1 MADLT
6 LHHLKRQRALHG
18 ASFYALSA
26 LNLLFCVLCMTD
38 ARNLNAQPTTY
49 GRGAD
54 LECGADR
61 RCRLERLKQQSQ
73 ARKRRRLQVTDQRAR
88 EAMKLQ
94 TGREHSELPRYRHP
108 WGVDL
113 MAASEGFYGA
123 TGRYSFNEHWQVG
136 LNAGVAMISDTV
148 KQGPQ
153 ISSLTPRVISLT
165 LAEPGVSA
173 QVEGLYMMSAQ
184 RSTPFFGL
192 GARYIQGVATV
203 TDSQAPLGGGGGI
216 IGLITD
222 LANNLAG
229 TPTTQQIQQSGE
241 LELHLL
247 SAKVGI
253 DFQDL
258 STGLHAR
265 IALSYHYPLYG
276 GHRDIDTGKNLA
288 TKTSVKDWATDDLT
302 WDIELS
308 IGWSL

>member
-1 MADLT
+1 MSAPMADLPP
-6 LHHLKRQRALHG
+6 HDLKRQRALHS
-18 ASFYALSA
+18 ALVYALSA
-26 LNLLFCVLCMTD
+26 LALLFSVLCL
-38 ARNLNAQPTTY
+38 ARSRALHAQPATDW
-49 GRGAD
+49 RSAD

-61 RCRLERLKQQSQ
+61 RCRLERLKLQSQ
-73 ARKRRRLQVTDQRAR
+73 ARKRRQLKLTDHRAR
-88 EAMKLQ
+88 EAMALQ
-94 TGREHSELPRYRHP
+94 TGREHSELPRYRRP

-136 LNAGVAMISDTV
+136 LNAGVAMISDTI
-148 KQGPQ
+148 KQRAR
-153 ISSLTPRVISLT
+153 IISLA

-173 QVEGLYMMSAQ
+173 QVEGLYMVSAQ
-184 RSTPFFGL
+184 RSTPFVGL

-203 TDSQAPLGGGGGI
+203 TDSQAPIGGGGGI

-222 LANNLAG
+222 IANNIAG
-229 TPTTQQIQQSGE
+229 APTTQQVQQSGE

-247 SAKVGI
+247 SAKAGI

-258 STGLHAR
+258 GNGLHAR
-265 IALSYHYPLYG
+265 IALSYHYPIYG
-276 GHRDIDTGKNLA
+276 GHRDVDTGENLD
-288 TKTSVKDWATDDLT
+288 TKASVKDWATDDLT